1 MITIA
6 DLINGNEKLNI
17 PKNVKLNGI
26 DVPKKIL
33 GNKWDELVGRI
44 LIIEQFAIEGIDV
57 PYENKMGRLLSI
69 SPKGDCR
76 FERKNGS
83 KFSVHVD
90 DIKELKLFISKNYHQ
105 NGN

>member
-1 MITIA
+1 MAITIA
-6 DLINGNEKLNI
+6 DLIKMEKLSI
-17 PKNVKLNGI
+17 PRNVKLNGI
-26 DVPKKIL
+26 DVPKKVL
-33 GNKWDELVGRI
+33 SEKWDELVGKI
-44 LIIEQFAIEGIDV
+44 CFINQFPIDGIIV
-57 PYENKMGRLLSI
+57 PYENTMGRLISI